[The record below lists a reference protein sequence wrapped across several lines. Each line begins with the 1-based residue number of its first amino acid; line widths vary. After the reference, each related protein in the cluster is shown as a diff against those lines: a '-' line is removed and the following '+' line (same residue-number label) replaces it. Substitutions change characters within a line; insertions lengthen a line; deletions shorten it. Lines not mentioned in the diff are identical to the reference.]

1 MKGVLFTVKVTNEI
15 ENQQMMNLF
24 KELSILVDKQFQT
37 RLNNFVISHSCF
49 TSSKYYHLN
58 HWEFGCG
65 IEWDSGTE
73 DIKTLSIYERE
84 DFLILSIQEDWNLI
98 VKYAF
103 SGIDTPLEKVIKEI
117 TRELES

>member
-24 KELSILVDKQFQT
+24 KELSTVVGAQFQG
-37 RLNNFVISHSCF
+37 RLNNFVTRHSCF

-58 HWEFGCG
+58 YHLNHWEHGCSV
-65 IEWDSGTE
+65 EWDYGTE

-84 DFLILSIQEDWNLI
+84 DFLLLSIQEDWDLI

-103 SGIDTPLEKVIKEI
+103 SSVDTPLEKVIKEFI
-117 TRELES
+117 K